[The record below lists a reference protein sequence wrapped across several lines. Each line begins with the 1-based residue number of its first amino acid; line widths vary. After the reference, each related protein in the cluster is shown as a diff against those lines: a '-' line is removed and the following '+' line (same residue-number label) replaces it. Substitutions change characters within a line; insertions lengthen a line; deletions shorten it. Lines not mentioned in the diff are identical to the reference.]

1 MKRSIEGY
9 AAVFNSESEDMGFI
23 EIIHPQAITQDTI
36 NNSDIFAL
44 FNHDDDRVLA
54 RSKNGVGTLSLK
66 VDGRGLKY
74 SFEAPNT
81 TMGNDLLELVANG
94 VIDKSSFAF
103 TVPQGGDDWEVKDD
117 KLVRHIFKINRLYD
131 VSPVLTPAYK
141 ATSCASSD
149 YDEEEMKKM
158 LEEIDSM

>member
-66 VDGRGLKY
+66 VDSKGLKY
-74 SFEAPNT
+74 SFDAPNT
-81 TMGNDLLELVANG
+81 TMGNDLLELVNNG

-117 KLVRHIFKINRLYD
+117 KLVRHIYKTDKLYD
-131 VSPVLTPAYK
+131 VSPVLVPAYQE
-141 ATSCASSD
+141 TSCSTLD
-149 YDEEEMKKM
+149 NEYEKM

>member
-44 FNHDDDRVLA
+44 FNHSDDRPLA
-54 RSKNGVGTLSLK
+54 RSKNGEGGLSLEIDEK
-66 VDGRGLKY
+66 GLKY
-74 SFEAPNT
+74 TFEAPNT
-81 TMGNDLLELVANG
+81 TVGNDLLELVANG
-94 VIDKSSFAF
+94 VINKSSFAF

-117 KLVRHIFKINRLYD
+117 KLVRHIYKIDKLYD
-131 VSPVLTPAYK
+131 VSPVLVPAYQE
-141 ATSCASSD
+141 TSCTTLD
-149 YDEEEMKKM
+149 NEYEKM

>member
-66 VDGRGLKY
+66 VDSKGLKY
-74 SFEAPNT
+74 TFDAPNT
-81 TMGNDLLELVANG
+81 TMGNDLLELVNNG

-117 KLVRHIFKINRLYD
+117 KLVRHIYKIDKLYD
-131 VSPVLTPAYK
+131 VSPVLTPAYM
-141 ATSCASSD
+141 ATSCASSG
-149 YDEEEMKKM
+149 YDEQEMKKM
-158 LEEIDSM
+158 LEEIESM

>member
-1 MKRSIEGY
+1 MKRSIDGY

-54 RSKNGVGTLSLK
+54 RSKNGVGTLSLQ
-66 VDGRGLKY
+66 VDSKGLKY
-74 SFEAPNT
+74 TFEAPNT
-81 TMGNDLLELVANG
+81 TMGNDLLELVNNG

-103 TVPQGGDDWEVKDD
+103 TVPQGGADWEVKDN
-117 KLVRHIFKINRLYD
+117 KLVRHIFKIDRLYD

-141 ATSCASSD
+141 ATSCASTD

-158 LEEIDSM
+158 LDEIESM